1 MKELKKGINMIVFL
15 KCLVVFII
23 MLCLIGVLLTIC
35 IATEESHYILKL
47 IKVNKY
53 GFSNDITPEYLDWE
67 TSAQYILFDL
77 LLKKEYRKEFEKYYK
92 ERYGIKVW

>member
-23 MLCLIGVLLTIC
+23 ILCLIGVLLTIC

-67 TSAQYILFDL
+67 TSAQYILFNL

>member
-15 KCLVVFII
+15 NCLVVFII

-53 GFSNDITPEYLDWE
+53 GFSNDIIPEYLDWD
-67 TSAQYILFDL
+67 TIAQYILFNL

-92 ERYGIKVW
+92 ERYGKDV

>member
-15 KCLVVFII
+15 NCLVVFII
-23 MLCLIGVLLTIC
+23 ILYLIGVLLTIC
-35 IATEESHYILKL
+35 IATEESHYILEL

-53 GFSNDITPEYLDWE
+53 GFSNDIIPEYLDWD
-67 TSAQYILFDL
+67 TIAQYILFNL

-92 ERYGIKVW
+92 ERYGKDV

>member
-15 KCLVVFII
+15 NCLVVFII
-23 MLCLIGVLLTIC
+23 ILCLIGVLLTIC

-53 GFSNDITPEYLDWE
+53 GFSNDIIPEYLDWD
-67 TSAQYILFDL
+67 TIAQYILFNL

-92 ERYGIKVW
+92 ERYGKDV

>member
-15 KCLVVFII
+15 NCLVVFII
-23 MLCLIGVLLTIC
+23 ILCLIGVLLTIC

-53 GFSNDITPEYLDWE
+53 GFSNDIIPEYLDWD
-67 TSAQYILFDL
+67 TIAQYILFNL

-92 ERYGIKVW
+92 ERYGIK

>member
-1 MKELKKGINMIVFL
+1 MKELKNGINMIVFL
-15 KCLVVFII
+15 NCLVVFII
-23 MLCLIGVLLTIC
+23 ILCLIGVLLTIC

-53 GFSNDITPEYLDWE
+53 GFSNDIIPEYLDWD
-67 TSAQYILFDL
+67 TIAQYILFNL

-92 ERYGIKVW
+92 ERYGKDV

>member
-15 KCLVVFII
+15 NCLVVFII

-53 GFSNDITPEYLDWE
+53 GFSNDIIPEYLDWD
-67 TSAQYILFDL
+67 TIAQYILFNL

-92 ERYGIKVW
+92 ERYGKNV

>member
-1 MKELKKGINMIVFL
+1 MKELKKGINMIL
-15 KCLVVFII
+15 KVKELEAAKANSI
-23 MLCLIGVLLTIC
+23 L
-35 IATEESHYILKL
+35 TEESQYILKL

>member
-15 KCLVVFII
+15 NCLVVFII

-53 GFSNDITPEYLDWE
+53 GFSNDIIPEYLDWD
-67 TSAQYILFDL
+67 TIAQYILFNL
-77 LLKKEYRKEFEKYYK
+77 LLN
-92 ERYGIKVW
+92 I